1 MTRRVTRTE
10 SVNSR
15 KAFGLT
21 RVNQYTLLKK
31 VGTGAFGEVFMAIE
45 PSKRSDLPDKTY
57 AVKIINRNKLP
68 GRGLNE
74 ALKNE
79 INSLSGL
86 HHPNIVHLKE
96 VIDDP
101 DAPNLYLVMQFLTG
115 QSMQDRIN
123 TLEKSE
129 TKDSTK

>member
-1 MTRRVTRTE
+1 MTRRLTRTE

-21 RVNQYTLLKK
+21 KVNQYTLLKK

-45 PSKRSDLPDKTY
+45 PSKRSDYLDKTY
-57 AVKIINRNKLP
+57 AVKMINRNKLP

-74 ALKNE
+74 VLKNE
-79 INSLSGL
+79 IKAMSGL

-101 DAPNLYLVMQFLTG
+101 AASNIYLVM
-115 QSMQDRIN
+115 
-123 TLEKSE
+123 
-129 TKDSTK
+129 